1 MTQQYRDL
9 QARTLYCPRCRAA
22 RKVRERL
29 LLVLPGYD
37 LYEYRCEVCFSS
49 AGTKKVSAAGPGKV
63 VLG

>member
-1 MTQQYRDL
+1 MAEQYRDL
-9 QARTLYCPRCRAA
+9 QAHSLYCSRCRVA

-49 AGTKKVSAAGPGKV
+49 VGTKKVSGAGSGKV
-63 VLG
+63 VLR